1 MKNLNCRKAEEWI
14 VADLDEGLDHE
25 KRLILEDHLRGC
37 ASCGKMREDTAL
49 LLSEVAADAPE
60 DPGEAF
66 WKLYRISL
74 DARLRERD
82 ISRSWG
88 PWRLRAWGFGW
99 KPASALAMA
108 ILVFVII
115 SVGIFHLWGFRPS
128 TDQAVSP
135 QLIGELNELY
145 GPVSDELPYF
155 AFTSGDT
162 QFLQASRSSVLDD
175 SSVEWFEVE
184 DEPNQLFL

>member
-1 MKNLNCRKAEEWI
+1 MKNLDCRKAEEWI
-14 VADLDEGLDHE
+14 VTDLDEGIEHQR
-25 KRLILEDHLRGC
+25 RLILEDHLSGC
-37 ASCGKMREDTAL
+37 ASCRKMREDTKL
-49 LLSEVAADAPE
+49 LLSGVAADAPE

-74 DARLRERD
+74 DARLRDRD

-88 PWRLRAWGFGW
+88 FWRTRDWSFGW

-108 ILVFVII
+108 VLVFVII
-115 SVGIFHLWGFRPS
+115 SIGIFHPWGSRPS
-128 TDQAVSP
+128 TDEAVSP

-155 AFTSGDT
+155 AFTSGDA
-162 QFLQASRSSVLDD
+162 QFLQASRSSGLDD